1 MKKSARP
8 AKIVNVAGLLPEG
21 WTSALDKDN
30 PVLTLGLDVGTT
42 AKKTS
47 NPSVLSLCQKVG
59 HEHRFPLIARFKSKD
74 PAVTIALIEEI
85 IKGAASVGLR
95 IRCLCIDATSEKFFA
110 VAVRRHFAG
119 RLVVHL
125 IVSSEATEYG
135 GERMLWKAYLGNL
148 FVNTIE
154 DGYMALPAETWV
166 KTDVRSVNREKGTF
180 EAEITEDGGH
190 GDVFDG
196 CKLALHGQV
205 AKGGPSEVAAAG
217 VGMAAGARPVRRG
230 IMNSRERGNT
240 RASLGKFRYR

>member
-8 AKIVNVAGLLPEG
+8 SKIVNVDGLLPPD
-21 WTSALDKDN
+21 WLLAISKDH
-30 PVLTLGLDVGTT
+30 PVLSLGLDVGTT
-42 AKKTS
+42 ANKKS
-47 NPSVLSLCQKVG
+47 NPSALVLCQKVG
-59 HEHRFPLIARFKSKD
+59 HEHRFPLIVRYKSKD

-85 IKGAASVGLR
+85 LKGVTSLGLR
-95 IRCLCIDATSEKFFA
+95 IRRLCIDATSEKFFA

-119 RLVVHL
+119 RLVVDL

-154 DGYMALPAETWV
+154 DGYMALPPEVWV

-230 IMNSRERGNT
+230 IMNPRERGNT